1 MQFNILSNAFMLRFL
16 KQLVGVLTLGIACQ
30 QASAFS
36 MYGMSYSWQTDDL
49 GYADA
54 SILVRNLGDEYR
66 INTPIVTY
74 GFDST
79 FIDYFGLEGMKAVD
93 EAFKLMNNLPAASKM
108 TTNLTEFLLSG
119 DLQINQT
126 AESLYLLDLKSATLS
141 MILTHLG
148 LAPSERNVFDLR
160 FRIAVPNT
168 TCIFNYGVI
177 LRNFDP
183 ITWEPSE
190 YINGTRYTYR
200 ILESDDCSS
209 ADAYDLPVAVHTSND
224 ANPPASSIL
233 NFVNYGSYYL
243 GLTRDDAGGLRY
255 LYSQKNYNSELLPYD
270 ALVTSQQASLPTT
283 WTAVTTNGSITSE
296 ILSNSPWMVPPT
308 GGTNTTSTT
317 TTTTTAAAASTGTTT
332 TTGSSTNIAYIR
344 GGVEKVKFLKM
355 TPIDSI
361 LGTNYH
367 PLTVSF
373 TVPVLSTN
381 KLITQKVTRTI
392 THPDIVIAA
401 ADLTSTTT
409 GIIIY
414 EHLYYYVTGSS
425 DSSST
430 TGTSTTTSSDTTS
443 DVGPGVFDP
452 RGRFTFNKSG
462 DILINTGSGSTYYV
476 TEANASHDYS
486 WGKFDGTT
494 NDPIVFPSGTSLQNL
509 KNHYYS
515 GSSN

>member
-16 KQLVGVLTLGIACQ
+16 KPLVGVLTLGVVCQ

-36 MYGMSYSWQTDDL
+36 MYGTPYTWQVTAL
-49 GYADA
+49 GYDDA
-54 SILVRNLGDEYR
+54 SLLVRNLGDEYR

-74 GFDST
+74 GFDSS
-79 FIDYFGLEGMKAVD
+79 FVDYFGEDGIKAVD
-93 EAFKLMNNLPAASKM
+93 EAFQLMNNLPAASKM

-126 AESLYLLDLKSATLS
+126 AESLYLLDMKSATLS
-141 MILTHLG
+141 MILAHLG

-160 FRIAVPNT
+160 FRIAVVNL
-168 TCIFNYGVI
+168 TCTYNYGVV

-200 ILESDDCSS
+200 ILENGDCSA
-209 ADAYDLPVAVHTSND
+209 ADAYENPVSVHTAND
-224 ANPPASSIL
+224 VNPPASSIL
-233 NFVNYGSYYL
+233 NFITYGSYYL

-255 LYSQKNYNSELLPYD
+255 LYSPKNYNFELLPND
-270 ALVTSQQASLPTT
+270 ALISSQQASIPTT
-283 WTAVTTNGSITSE
+283 WTAVSTNDTVSSE
-296 ILSNSPWMVPPT
+296 ILSNSIWMVPPT
-308 GGTNTTSTT
+308 GATNTTSTT
-317 TTTTTAAAASTGTTT
+317 TTTSSAVTTDSTTT
-332 TTGSSTNIAYIR
+332 SGSSTNTAYVR
-344 GGVEKVKFLKM
+344 GGVNKVRFLKM
-355 TPIDSI
+355 TPVNSLI
-361 LGTNYH
+361 GTNYH

-381 KLITQKVTRTI
+381 KLITQKITRTI
-392 THPDIVIAA
+392 TSPDIVIAA
-401 ADLTSTTT
+401 ADLTSDAT
-409 GIIIY
+409 GIVIY
-414 EHLYYYVTGSS
+414 DRLYYYVSS
-425 DSSST
+425 TDSST
-430 TGTSTTTSSDTTS
+430 TSTSSTSTSSTTSTDTT

-462 DILINTGSGSTYYV
+462 PILINLGSGSDYFLN
-476 TEANASHDYS
+476 EASASHDYS
-486 WGKFDGTT
+486 WGKYDGTT
-494 NDPIVFPSGTSLQNL
+494 NTPIVFPSGTSIKNL